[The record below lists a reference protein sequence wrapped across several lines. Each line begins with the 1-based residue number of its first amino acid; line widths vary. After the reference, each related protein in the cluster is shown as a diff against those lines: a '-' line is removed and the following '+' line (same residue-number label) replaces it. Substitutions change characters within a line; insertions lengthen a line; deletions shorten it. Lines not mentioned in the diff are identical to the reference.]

1 MKEKKALIN
10 PSVFL
15 TVLYREK
22 RAAFKVYGH
31 PAPRGGGVK
40 WIRASDTL
48 ITL

>member
-1 MKEKKALIN
+1 MKETEALIN

-15 TVLYREK
+15 TVFYGGK

-31 PAPRGGGVK
+31 LAPQGGGVK

>member
-1 MKEKKALIN
+1 MKEKEPLIN

-15 TVLYREK
+15 TVLYGEK
-22 RAAFKVYGH
+22 RAVFNVYGH